1 MATELKTPQEISLG
15 PRKLEDLLSEAFR
28 IYKSNYTKLWAIATI
43 TGVLNAFF
51 FVAIY
56 GGIFLFPLLS
66 ESDRMMSV
74 LPYMIIGGVLGYIGF
89 IIVSVLVQCAL
100 IYFVAVQYYDEDIGF
115 SDSYGYAWSRLGTA
129 LGTSI
134 LVGLT
139 LGALVLTIIGIP
151 FAIYLGVCWC
161 FALPCVMIRGTGIIE
176 AFSKS
181 YALVKGNWWRV
192 FGINLMF
199 AIIVAGI
206 NSIAGIIPVLG
217 LAISTIVG
225 MPVAVLGSV
234 LLYFDLRV
242 RKQDY
247 TSEEL
252 AEELNTINTS

>member
-28 IYKSNYTKLWAIATI
+28 IYRSNYTKLWAIAAI
-43 TGVLNAFF
+43 TGVLNAVFF
-51 FVAIY
+51 TAIY

-89 IIVSVLVQCAL
+89 IIISILVQCAL
-100 IYFVAVQYYDEDIGF
+100 IYFVAVQHYDKDIGF

-134 LVGLT
+134 LVGLA

-161 FALPCVMIRGTGIIE
+161 FVLPCVMIKGTGIIE

-199 AIIVAGI
+199 SIIMAGI

-225 MPVAVLGSV
+225 VPVVVLGSV

-242 RKQDY
+242 RKQGY
-247 TSEEL
+247 TL
-252 AEELNTINTS
+252 DDLTKELNIGSRL